1 MVLEQ
6 VPGLNWRQFSCS
18 KRGLALAQEAS
29 QRGGRTHSE
38 VRSKSSEIGVEV
50 GDGLDAAEIVFE
62 GNMLVGGMRVF
73 IGEAETEQNARD
85 FKGVVHLRDKGDGA
99 AFANENGFPAE
110 AFFQSRLGLLENGI
124 VIGSDPRFSGAQY
137 FELAMDGLGKKLSNV
152 FFHEFGDLVGILVG
166 DEAR

>member
-50 GDGLDAAEIVFE
+50 GDGLDAAEIVLK
-62 GNMLVGGMRVF
+62 GNMFIGGVRVF
-73 IGEAETEQNARD
+73 VGEAETEQNARD

-99 AFANENGFPAE
+99 ALAN
-110 AFFQSRLGLLENGI
+110 ENGI

-152 FFHEFGDLVGILVG
+152 FFHELGDLVGILVG
-166 DEAR
+166 DDAR